1 VLALFGKKTDHSM
14 ADIKTARKLVDEI
27 PKHDPLKALQE
38 LTSWIES
45 VSAESDFNAD
55 YQLSLVRLL
64 DQAARTHEIRLSQE
78 YFTVMAPQKIMESR
92 LWNALSEYYLQVSL
106 ASLTALRRYRS
117 GDKGAAAM
125 KQELPQVTVRGI
137 DAVAGRLKYA
147 VARYAPVEQSIW
159 EQLAE
164 LYSTAESLQYLDVP
178 VPTQEGRNSNTS
190 VRHEFAAVLVWY
202 ASCAGSVSRLDSH
215 LAHRLAMH
223 LRSCFTAE
231 ANFGP
236 GSLFDFDLRHPAP
249 PIRISSAR
257 SPQPG
262 QLFIAVEG
270 AQERIEACFKSLE
283 KNIVPEEINLVGDYD
298 ADLVRNV
305 LDRLAECWA
314 LPQQARRNAR
324 VNVNVS
330 IKVVTGYAGILE
342 RVGLGADAEIAGVSI
357 WEAEDI
363 SSGGFRAVLASQDA
377 KGLEVGSLIGSQPEN
392 VNHWGVGIVRRLSRD
407 RQLSLNVGV
416 ELLSNNVH
424 VVRLHGSNS
433 GIGNAGQPALW
444 FDGGDPGEVSLLLQR
459 HSFSNGR
466 SWRAQMGETT
476 FLLIPIALQE
486 ENDDY
491 EFARYK
497 KVAQEK
503 D

>member
-1 VLALFGKKTDHSM
+1 MALFGKKTDHSM

-55 YQLSLVRLL
+55 YQLALLRLL
-64 DQAARTHEIRLSQE
+64 DQAARTHEIKLSQE
-78 YFTVMAPQKIMESR
+78 YFTVIAPQRIMENR
-92 LWNALSEYYLQVSL
+92 LWSALNEFYLQVSL
-106 ASLTALRRYRS
+106 ACLTALKRYRN

-125 KQELPQVTVRGI
+125 KPELPLVTVRGI
-137 DAVAGRLKYA
+137 NAVAGRLKYA

-164 LYSTAESLQYLDVP
+164 LYSAAESLQYLDVP
-178 VPTQEGRNSNTS
+178 VPMHEGQNENTS
-190 VRHEFAAVLVWY
+190 VRQEFAAVLVWY
-202 ASCAGSVSRLDSH
+202 ASCAGSVGRLDSH

-223 LRSCFTAE
+223 LRRCFKVAGDL
-231 ANFGP
+231 GP
-236 GSLFDFDLRHPAP
+236 NSLFEFDLQHPAP
-249 PIRISSAR
+249 PIRISAAIV
-257 SPQPG
+257 PQPG

-270 AQERIEACFKSLE
+270 VQESIDACVKSLD

-298 ADLVRNV
+298 AELVRNV
-305 LDRLAECWA
+305 LHRLAACWM

-324 VNVNVS
+324 LKVNVS
-330 IKVVTGYAGILE
+330 IKVVTGLSGVLDK
-342 RVGLGADAEIAGVSI
+342 VGSGSDSESGGVSV
-357 WEAEDI
+357 WAAQDI
-363 SSGGFRAVLASQDA
+363 SNGGFRAVLAAQDA
-377 KGLEVGSLIGSQPEN
+377 KRLEVGSLIGSQPEN
-392 VNHWGVGIVRRLSRD
+392 VNQWGVGIVRRLSPD
-407 RQLSLNVGV
+407 NQLKLDVGV

-424 VVRLHGSNS
+424 VVRLRGSNS
-433 GIGNAGQPALW
+433 SIGDVGQPALW
-444 FDGGDPGEVSLLLQR
+444 FDSGDAGEVNLVLQR
-459 HSFSNGR
+459 YSFSNGR

-476 FLLIPIALQE
+476 FLLIPLALVE
-486 ENDDY
+486 ETDDY
-491 EFARYK
+491 EYARYK